1 MNIGQIAGLI
11 AAIAFAVLVI
21 AIVVVLISINQTIRI
36 LKKHIEPIAS
46 DADQITATTKSLLN
60 DLTSKVERLD
70 PVVQAT
76 ADLGSTV
83 SHFTDKINKKKTE
96 VVDKK
101 ARAWKM
107 VNNLADSTI
116 KSGVIF
122 SAGEAVFN
130 RFKKSRA
137 KKKG

>member
-46 DADQITATTKSLLN
+46 DADQITATTTKSLLN

-83 SHFTDKINKKKTE
+83 SHFTDKILIKKRLK
-96 VVDKK
+96 
-101 ARAWKM
+101 
-107 VNNLADSTI
+107 LS
-116 KSGVIF
+116 
-122 SAGEAVFN
+122 
-130 RFKKSRA
+130 A
-137 KKKG
+137 KKQKPGKWLTT